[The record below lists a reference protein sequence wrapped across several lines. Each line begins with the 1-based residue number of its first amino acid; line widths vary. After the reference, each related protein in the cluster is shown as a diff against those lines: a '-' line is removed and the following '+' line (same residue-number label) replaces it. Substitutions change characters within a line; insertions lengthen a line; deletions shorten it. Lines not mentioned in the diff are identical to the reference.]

1 MATFAV
7 IEHMRL
13 DDYAVIQTLETTDI
27 GIGQSITLS
36 DLGHGLNGTHTVV
49 AIPTGLYTGVSD
61 EGDLLFNYDAI
72 IPNQILFYDAGDD
85 LARSAAIPNGTLT
98 WTITCTWTT
107 SANVTEFLGISTAT
121 ANDTAYIATC
131 VSAANAYCFRARQQ
145 AGYHDAPGTA
155 PDSSALLGTTLYAA
169 SLYRERGSID
179 SFSSFS
185 DMVTNQPT
193 GLTMGRIKQL
203 LGIRRSQVA

>member
-1 MATFAV
+1 MATFTV
-7 IEHMRL
+7 TEHMRL
-13 DDYAVIQTLETTDI
+13 DDYAVIQTLEATDI
-27 GIGQSITLS
+27 GIGQTITLS
-36 DLGHGLNGTHTVV
+36 SLGHGLNGTHIVT
-49 AIPTGLYTGVSD
+49 AIPTGLFIGVSD
-61 EGDLLFNYDAI
+61 EGDLKFNYDAI

-85 LARSAAIPNGTLT
+85 LERSAAIPNGTLT

-131 VSAANAYCFRARQQ
+131 VSAANSYCFRARQQ

-155 PDSSALLGTTLYAA
+155 PDASALLGTTLYAA
-169 SLYRERGSID
+169 SLYRERGSVD
-179 SFSSFS
+179 SFASFS
-185 DMVTNQPT
+185 DMSIAQPT

>member
-36 DLGHGLNGTHTVV
+36 GLGHGLNGTYTVV

>member
-36 DLGHGLNGTHTVV
+36 GLGHGLNGTHTVV

>member
-1 MATFAV
+1 MATFT
-7 IEHMRL
+7 ITHQQRI

-27 GIGQSITLS
+27 GIGQSITLTS
-36 DLGHGLNGTHTVV
+36 CDSTINGTHTVF
-49 AIPTGLYTGVSD
+49 AIPTGLFVGVSD
-61 EGDLLFNYDAI
+61 EGDLQFNNDAI
-72 IPNQILFYDAGDD
+72 IPNQILFYDAGADIS
-85 LARSAAIPNGTLT
+85 RAAVIPNGTLT

-131 VSAANAYCFRARQQ
+131 VSAANSYCFRARQQ

-155 PDSSALLGTTLYAA
+155 PDASALLGTTLYAA
-169 SLYRERGSID
+169 SLYRERGSVD
-179 SFSSFS
+179 SFASFS
-185 DMVTNQPT
+185 DMSIAQPT

>member
-7 IEHMRL
+7 IEQMRL
-13 DDYAVIQTLETTDI
+13 DDYVVIQTLEATDI
-27 GIGQSITLS
+27 GIGQSITIAGCDS
-36 DLGHGLNGTHTVV
+36 TINGTHTVF
-49 AIPTGLYTGVSD
+49 AIPTGLFVGVSD
-61 EGDLLFNYDAI
+61 EGDLQFNNDAI
-72 IPNQILFYDAGDD
+72 IPNQILFYDAGADIS
-85 LARSAAIPNGTLT
+85 RAAVIPNGTLT

-107 SANVTEFLGISTAT
+107 SANVTEFLGIAAAT

-155 PDSSALLGTTLYAA
+155 PDASALLGTTLMAA
-169 SLYRERGSID
+169 SLYRERGSVD
-179 SFSSFS
+179 SFASFS
-185 DMVTNQPT
+185 DMAINQPT